1 MPDNFD
7 SDFTG
12 GDPVTGKRWTS
23 VQVPLPTEPRDTLDD
38 NDFSSVDL
46 SVTPDGSSAATPTI
60 SAQEAL
66 AKVRAK
72 NPDLAALADVDS
84 EDVGA
89 EYLRIPAL
97 IAYYSSIAAVAQK
110 KLTAA
115 ERTATHEEAKLYL
128 ATRERLENDPSIG
141 RVTEGLIAAHLKADP
156 QWVALREAVD
166 AAVYAKQAVQV
177 HLETLRARRDM
188 IVSYGALKRAEI
200 NAQTGV

>member
-1 MPDNFD
+1 MPDNFNP
-7 SDFTG
+7 DFTG
-12 GDPVTGKRWTS
+12 GDPVYGRRRNTDESDITA
-23 VQVPLPTEPRDTLDD
+23 LDM
-38 NDFSSVDL
+38 
-46 SVTPDGSSAATPTI
+46 SVTDGSSAAT
-60 SAQEAL
+60 SSVSVQGAL
-66 AKVRAK
+66 AEIKAK
-72 NPDLAALADVDS
+72 NPQLAALAEVDS

-97 IAYYSSIAAVAQK
+97 IAYYSAIAATMQK
-110 KLTAA
+110 NLTTA
-115 ERTATHEEAKLYL
+115 ERIASHEEAKLYL
-128 ATRERLENDPSIG
+128 ATRERLENDPSVG

-156 QWVALREAVD
+156 QWLALRESVD